1 MVIISYYLV
10 LLVFS
15 TATASAVFLGL
26 KLVKLI

>member
-15 TATASAVFLGL
+15 IATASAVFLGL